1 MVAPQVITSRSIMSI
16 EKWTNHIKGAAALLE
31 LRGPEHLQ
39 SEEGLKLFVQLR
51 FQIVCLGHCPPTS
64 RANIHEKI
72 KRSPAAFK
80 EEW

>member
-1 MVAPQVITSRSIMSI
+1 MSI

-51 FQIVCLGHCPPTS
+51 FQIVCVGDFTSTS
-64 RANIHEKI
+64 RANIREK
-72 KRSPAAFK
+72 
-80 EEW
+80 

>member
-1 MVAPQVITSRSIMSI
+1 MPDKLKLMVAPQVITSRSIMSI

-51 FQIVCLGHCPPTS
+51 FQIVCLGDFPSTT
-64 RANIHEKI
+64 RELTFMK
-72 KRSPAAFK
+72 KK
-80 EEW
+80 